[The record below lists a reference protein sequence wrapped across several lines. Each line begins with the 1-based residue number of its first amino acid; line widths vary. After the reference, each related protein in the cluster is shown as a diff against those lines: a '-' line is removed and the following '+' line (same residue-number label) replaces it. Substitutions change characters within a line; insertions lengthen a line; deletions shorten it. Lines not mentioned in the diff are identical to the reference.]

1 MLSTKDI
8 AIVYETLLISPGMNE
23 SVKVALNMPRKN
35 ILLLAKVI
43 ELGLAN
49 KEGGGG
55 EQTIVNIAS
64 KETLIELSALSDE
77 LLNKAGLQEMN
88 SKLIAL
94 SAK

>member
-23 SVKVALNMPRKN
+23 QIKVALNMPRKN
-35 ILLLAKVI
+35 VLLLAKVI

-49 KEGGGG
+49 KEGGG

-64 KETLIELSALSDE
+64 KETLTELSALSNE

>member
-35 ILLLAKVI
+35 VLLLAKVI

-49 KEGGGG
+49 KEGGG
-55 EQTIVNIAS
+55 EQTIVNIAR
-64 KETLIELSALSDE
+64 KETLTELSALSNE

>member
-23 SVKVALNMPRKN
+23 SIKVALNMPRKN
-35 ILLLAKVI
+35 VLLLAKVI

-49 KEGGGG
+49 KEGAG

-64 KETLIELSALSDE
+64 RETLTELSALSNE
-77 LLNKAGLQEMN
+77 LLTKAGLQEMN

>member
-23 SVKVALNMPRKN
+23 PVKVALNMPRKN
-35 ILLLAKVI
+35 VLLLAKVI

-49 KEGGGG
+49 KEGGG

-64 KETLIELSALSDE
+64 KETLTELSALSDE

>member
-23 SVKVALNMPRKN
+23 PVKVALNMPRKN
-35 ILLLAKVI
+35 VLLLAKVI

-49 KEGGGG
+49 KEGGG
-55 EQTIVNIAS
+55 EQTIVNIAN
-64 KETLIELSALSDE
+64 KETLVELSALSNE

>member
-49 KEGGGG
+49 KEGGG
-55 EQTIVNIAS
+55 EQTIVNIAN
-64 KETLIELSALSDE
+64 KETLVELSALSNE

>member
-23 SVKVALNMPRKN
+23 QIKVALNMPRKN
-35 ILLLAKVI
+35 VLLLAKVI

-49 KEGGGG
+49 NEGGG

-64 KETLIELSALSDE
+64 KETLTELSALSNE

>member
-23 SVKVALNMPRKN
+23 PVKVALNMPRKN
-35 ILLLAKVI
+35 VLLLAKVI

-49 KEGGGG
+49 KEGAG

-64 KETLIELSALSDE
+64 KETLTELSTLSNE

-88 SKLIAL
+88 SKLLAL
-94 SAK
+94 SVK

>member
-23 SVKVALNMPRKN
+23 SVKLTIHLPRKN
-35 ILLLAKVI
+35 VLLLAKII

-49 KEGGGG
+49 KDAAG
-55 EQTIVNIAS
+55 EQTIVSIAA
-64 KETLIELSALSDE
+64 KETLAELNTLSDE

-88 SKLIAL
+88 SKLAGL
-94 SAK
+94 NGK

>member
-23 SVKVALNMPRKN
+23 PVKVALNMPRKN
-35 ILLLAKVI
+35 VLLLAKVI

-49 KEGGGG
+49 KEGGG

-64 KETLIELSALSDE
+64 KETLTELSALSNE

>member
-49 KEGGGG
+49 KEGGS

-64 KETLIELSALSDE
+64 KETLTELSALSDE

>member
-1 MLSTKDI
+1 MLSSKDI

-23 SVKVALNMPRKN
+23 PVKFALNMPRKN
-35 ILLLAKVI
+35 VLLLAKVI

-49 KEGGGG
+49 KEGGG

>member
-1 MLSTKDI
+1 MLSSKDI

-23 SVKVALNMPRKN
+23 PVKVALNMPRKN
-35 ILLLAKVI
+35 VLLLAKVI

-49 KEGGGG
+49 KEGGG

-64 KETLIELSALSDE
+64 KETLTELSALSNE

>member
-23 SVKVALNMPRKN
+23 PVKVALNMPRKN
-35 ILLLAKVI
+35 VLLLAKVI

-49 KEGGGG
+49 KEGGG

-64 KETLIELSALSDE
+64 KETLTELGALTNE

-94 SAK
+94 SAL

>member
-35 ILLLAKVI
+35 VLLLAKVI

-49 KEGGGG
+49 KEGGG

-64 KETLIELSALSDE
+64 KETLTELSALSNE

>member
-23 SVKVALNMPRKN
+23 PVKVALNMPRKN
-35 ILLLAKVI
+35 VLLLAKVI

-49 KEGGGG
+49 KEGVG

-64 KETLIELSALSDE
+64 KETLTELSALSNE

>member
-8 AIVYETLLISPGMNE
+8 TIVYETLLASPGMNE
-23 SVKVALNMPRKN
+23 PVKIALNLSRKN
-35 ILLLAKVI
+35 VLLLAKVI

-49 KEGGGG
+49 KETNG
-55 EQTIVNIAS
+55 EQGIVNVAG
-64 KETLIELSALSDE
+64 KDVLTDLTALSEE

-88 SKLIAL
+88 SKLATL

>member
-23 SVKVALNMPRKN
+23 PVKVALNMPRKN
-35 ILLLAKVI
+35 VLLLAKVI

-49 KEGGGG
+49 KEGGG